1 MRHNN
6 LTNIAINFITAKRL
20 LKYFKFSDLGL

>member
-6 LTNIAINFITAKRL
+6 LTNIAINFTLAKQL
-20 LKYFKFSDLGL
+20 LKFFNFSASS